1 MGVLQ
6 RCGWTVLAALL
17 LLAVEADAPAGSLSE
32 CYAISASRVEVG
44 RCLDRKLAEAEA
56 DLAAAVRAVR
66 DGMRGLDRVTGRTDA
81 DSVFE

>member
-6 RCGWTVLAALL
+6 RCGSTVLAALL
-17 LLAVEADAPAGSLSE
+17 LLAVAADAPAGPLSE
-32 CYAISASRVEVG
+32 CYAISAS

-66 DGMRGLDRVTGRTDA
+66 DGMRGLDQVTGRTDA